1 MDAGPVEAVRAVLA
15 RFQQG
20 YSQRDLNALDAFME
34 LFDPDAA
41 LEVIGTGATTPQA
54 GGEWCL
60 GLAAVRTLVY
70 NDWKYWG
77 DLELDVAGARIRVRG
92 EVAWLA
98 TSGVVRD
105 HISADECYHNF
116 ADYIRWVN
124 EQKDMDERARLLG
137 IVREGANMLVEAQ
150 RGENFTWPIRFAAV
164 LVLQGEHWRF
174 QQMHFSF
181 PTTTYPDQRVE

>member
-1 MDAGPVEAVRAVLA
+1 MHAGPVEAVRAVLA

-20 YSQRDLNALDAFME
+20 YSQRDLTALDAFME

-60 GLAAVRTLVY
+60 GPAAVRTLVY
-70 NDWKYWG
+70 NDWKHWG
-77 DLELDVAGARIRVRG
+77 RLELDVAGAHIHVRG

-116 ADYIRWVN
+116 ADYIRWVSD
-124 EQKDMDERARLLG
+124 QKDMDERARLLG

-174 QQMHFSF
+174 HQMHFSF
-181 PTTTYPDQRVE
+181 PTTTYPDQRLG